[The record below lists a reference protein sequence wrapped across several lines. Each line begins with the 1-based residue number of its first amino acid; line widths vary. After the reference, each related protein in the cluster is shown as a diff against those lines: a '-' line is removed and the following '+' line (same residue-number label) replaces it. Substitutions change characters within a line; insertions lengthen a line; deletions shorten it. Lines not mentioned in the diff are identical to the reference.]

1 MKRTR
6 HTAEQIIRKLETTE
20 QLIAEGKP
28 VAVVTPFA

>member
-1 MKRTR
+1 MNDPTLPD
-6 HTAEQIIRKLETTE
+6 QIIRKLETAE

>member
-1 MKRTR
+1 MNDPRLPD
-6 HTAEQIIRKLETTE
+6 QIIRKLEPTE